1 MGDML
6 RFAGT
11 LELAGLDF
19 SINERRVQ
27 AILKAV
33 PDYFPDL
40 SPDYLDMIEIWC
52 GLRPCTPDGVPFLGR
67 APGFENVTVAA
78 GHAMIG
84 ISLGPITGKLVAE
97 LISDEV
103 PSIDLSALKVDRFR

>member
-19 SINERRVQ
+19 SINQRRVQ

-40 SPDYLDMIEIWC
+40 NPDYLERIEIWC

-67 APGFENVTVAA
+67 APRG
-78 GHAMIG
+78 
-84 ISLGPITGKLVAE
+84 
-97 LISDEV
+97 
-103 PSIDLSALKVDRFR
+103 